1 MTTLISATTLG
12 VFLLA
17 VLALFAVPGPNMLF
31 VMTHGVTLGP
41 RGGLAAA
48 LGIGLADVVLTVLAA
63 AGIAAAVM
71 AMPASFELIRA
82 AGALWLLWMAW
93 GAWRSRAGQ
102 TPPTVATG
110 SPHRTPSPSPSPSP
124 SRELTRLRTVVLQ
137 SMLNSLLNPK
147 ALLFFMVFLPQFV
160 EPGRAPVPGQL
171 LMLGGVLTAASV
183 VFHGTL
189 GVACGLLKQ
198 GLLPSSRHTRWL
210 QRALAVV
217 LAGLAVRL
225 WLLERPGA

>member
-1 MTTLISATTLG
+1 MTTVISVTTLG

-71 AMPASFELIRA
+71 ALAASFELIRT

-93 GAWRSRAGQ
+93 GAWRSSAAQ
-102 TPPTVATG
+102 TRPAMPTG
-110 SPHRTPSPSPSPSP
+110 DEHHTPSQAPA
-124 SRELTRLRTVVLQ
+124 RLRDVVLQ

-147 ALLFFMVFLPQFV
+147 ALLFFVVFLPQFV
-160 EPGRAPVPGQL
+160 EPGRAPVPEQL

-183 VFHGTL
+183 MFHGAL

-198 GLLPSSRHTRWL
+198 RLLPSSRHARWL
-210 QRALAVV
+210 QRGLAGV

>member
-12 VFLLA
+12 LFLLA
-17 VLALFAVPGPNMLF
+17 VLALFAVPGPNMWF

-93 GAWRSRAGQ
+93 GAWRSSGAQ

-110 SPHRTPSPSPSPSP
+110 SPHRTPSPSPSPSH
-124 SRELTRLRTVVLQ
+124 ELTRLRTVVLQ
-137 SMLNSLLNPK
+137 SMLNPK

-160 EPGRAPVPGQL
+160 EPGRGPVPGQL
-171 LMLGGVLTAASV
+171 LMLGAVLTAASV

-198 GLLPSSRHTRWL
+198 RLLPSSRHARWL
-210 QRALAVV
+210 QRGLAGV